1 MSGAQFGAVA
11 AAVPTI
17 RVVAKEAQRR
27 LAAAGIDQSALEA
40 AWLLEHALG
49 VAPLMQRVDADRE
62 LTAAECESVRTL
74 VARRARREPLQYVL
88 GTQEFCG
95 RVFHVTPAV
104 LIPRPESALLVAET
118 VRRCVSQPT
127 ATVVDVGTGSGCLAV
142 SVALALPAAHVLAI
156 DVSAEALLVARRNM
170 VQHGCDAHIDCRQGG
185 LLVPLGEADWLQK
198 IDVILSNPPYIA
210 DGEMSTLQPE
220 VGYFEPRLALAGG
233 PDGMEVHRRL
243 LQQAPIYLKPGGA
256 LLMEVGLGQA
266 DAVCRVAEH
275 TGWFR
280 AATVLHDDAGIARVV
295 CFEKHESRMEPSRVI
310 VDTGMESTATH
321 RTY

>member
-1 MSGAQFGAVA
+1 
-11 AAVPTI
+11 
-17 RVVAKEAQRR
+17 
-27 LAAAGIDQSALEA
+27 
-40 AWLLEHALG
+40 
-49 VAPLMQRVDADRE
+49 VDADRE
-62 LTAAECESVRTL
+62 LTAAEGESVRTL

-95 RVFHVTPAV
+95 REFQVTPAV
-104 LIPRPESALLVAET
+104 LIPRPESALLVAEAI
-118 VRRCVSQPT
+118 RRCTDHPS
-127 ATVVDVGTGSGCLAV
+127 ATIVDVGTGSGCLAV
-142 SVALALPAAHVLAI
+142 SVALALPDARVIAI
-156 DVSAEALLVARRNM
+156 DTSAEALVDARRNM
-170 VQHGCDAHIDCRQGG
+170 VQHGCDAHIDCRQGD
-185 LLVPLGEADWLQK
+185 LLAPLDEANWAQK
-198 IDVILSNPPYIA
+198 VDVILSNPPYIA
-210 DGEMSTLQPE
+210 DGEIATLQPE
-220 VGYFEPRLALAGG
+220 VGCFEPRLALAGG
-233 PDGMEVHRRL
+233 MDGMEVHRRL
-243 LQQAPIYLKPGGA
+243 LQQAPIYLTSGGA